1 MTSIPQL
8 RKDIADL
15 QSQLADARKKIKEL
29 ESRKPEVKT
38 VYVDKPVQV
47 IKRVEVPVPGPV
59 KYVDRPVEV
68 IKEKRIEVPVDR
80 VITRTVTKEVPVEKI
95 VYKEKRV
102 EVLKQV
108 IKVVE
113 KEVPG
118 PVRHVTKEI
127 PGPVE
132 YRDNPKHIEM
142 IRRLQRAAGN

>member
-8 RKDIADL
+8 RKDITDL
-15 QSQLADARKKIKEL
+15 QEKLRAAKDRIKEL
-29 ESRKPEVKT
+29 ESRKPDTKT

-59 KYVDRPVEV
+59 KYVDREKIVY
-68 IKEKRIEVPVDR
+68 KEKRV
-80 VITRTVTKEVPVEKI
+80 EVPVEKI

-102 EVLKQV
+102 EVPKQV

-113 KEVPG
+113 REVPG
-118 PVRHVTKEI
+118 PIQYVTKEI